1 MKVKSLT
8 RKNEAGWFEDLPLT
22 SGVSAARATTM
33 EPFWPKARR
42 SRPRQARREVGTEGS
57 GQFDR
62 ARPREP
68 RWGSGPDLAA
78 RAGLLARPADA
89 SALLVATMADGTVAI
104 VNRCSTNKNER
115 LTSVRSRRFS
125 WRLIEMP
132 PNMRFRFWGIR
143 TLKTGCQSIDASR
156 CQCDGGFD
164 LSQQQGLESPAR
176 QRFPPFLVSSPRWGL
191 HATIKGRG
199 GESDEG
205 EKQDLI
211 TSHFQMVPGPPR
223 FFHRPTWRT

>member
-78 RAGLLARPADA
+78 RAEEAGLLARPADA

-104 VNRCSTNKNER
+104 VNRRSANKNER

-156 CQCDGGFD
+156 CQCDVMVGSIS
-164 LSQQQGLESPAR
+164 LSSK
-176 QRFPPFLVSSPRWGL
+176 VSSLLRGSDSLPSSFRAPGGAFTPRSKAGV
-191 HATIKGRG
+191 GRAMR
-199 GESDEG
+199 
-205 EKQDLI
+205 EKNK
-211 TSHFQMVPGPPR
+211 T
-223 FFHRPTWRT
+223 